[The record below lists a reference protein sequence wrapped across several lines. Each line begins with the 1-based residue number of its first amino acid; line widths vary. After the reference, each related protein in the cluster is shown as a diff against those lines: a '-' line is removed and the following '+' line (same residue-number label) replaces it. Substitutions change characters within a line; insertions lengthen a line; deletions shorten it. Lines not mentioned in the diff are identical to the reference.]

1 MSRDENRNV
10 LISHCGVELGMWFLN
25 LLVISRIP
33 VVSDAARSFSTSSSR
48 SDILL
53 LSEM

>member
-25 LLVISRIP
+25 LLGISSIP
-33 VVSDAARSFSTSSSR
+33 VVPCRQS
-48 SDILL
+48 
-53 LSEM
+53 